1 MHLGKS
7 HEDERRLYGDLA
19 WTWPIVSPPEDYVP
33 EGDYF
38 AEQIRKHSD
47 FEVKTLLHL
56 GCGGGHNDFTLKRH
70 FEVTGVDVSE
80 TMLGL
85 ARKLNPDVTYLQGD
99 MRSVRL
105 GSVFDSVAIL
115 DAVNY
120 MLTREDLRLA
130 FETAFC
136 HLRPGGVLLT
146 TVEQTP
152 ENFRQNLTRH
162 WTNREGDTEITFIEN
177 SYDPDPGDSTYES
190 TFVFLIRRNGRLEIE
205 MDRHTG
211 GIFPMDTWMEIL
223 QGVGFAVSRT
233 VYDDRSENGEPI
245 QVLVCTGPGP
255 SEKRQSGGGDSS

>member
-1 MHLGKS
+1 LGKS
-7 HEDERRLYGDLA
+7 HLDESSADDRRLYGDLA

-33 EGDYF
+33 EGGFF
-38 AEQIRKHSD
+38 AGQIREHSG

-70 FEVTGVDVSE
+70 FDVTGVDISE

-85 ARKLNPDVTYLQGD
+85 ARKLNPDVNYLEGD

-105 GSVFDSVAIL
+105 DRVFDSVAIL

-120 MLTREDLRLA
+120 MLTGDDLLRA

-152 ENFRQNLTRH
+152 EGFRQNLTRQ
-162 WTNREGDTEITFIEN
+162 WTNRSGDTEITFIEN
-177 SYDPDPGDSTYES
+177 SYDPDPEDSTYES
-190 TFVFLIRRNGRLEIE
+190 TFVFLIRKSGKLDIEI
-205 MDRHTG
+205 DRHLG
-211 GIFPMDTWMEIL
+211 GIFPMETWHRIL
-223 QGVGFAVSRT
+223 RAVGFTVRQR
-233 VYDDRSENGEPI
+233 VYDDPSEGGEPI
-245 QVLVCTGPGP
+245 QVLVCTRPG
-255 SEKRQSGGGDSS
+255 